1 MAGYYTERLAAER
14 LRQCYE
20 IAPPRTR
27 QYLEA
32 EIAHVVQRIRPSDT
46 VLELGCGYGR
56 VLRRLAGQARMVVGI
71 DTSHASLELATHFLV
86 GIANWRLVRMD
97 AGALGF
103 RDGSFDV
110 VVCVQNGISALRVE
124 PRRLLAESVRVT
136 RPAGRVLFSSY
147 AAGFWEERLAWF
159 QLQSAQGLLGEIDWA
174 ATGAG
179 VIVCKDGFRASTV
192 GPDEFRAL
200 AAGLGRRVE
209 VEEVDGS
216 SVFCEIAV

>member
-1 MAGYYTERLAAER
+1 
-14 LRQCYE
+14 
-20 IAPPRTR
+20 
-27 QYLEA
+27 
-32 EIAHVVQRIRPSDT
+32 
-46 VLELGCGYGR
+46 
-56 VLRRLAGQARMVVGI
+56 
-71 DTSHASLELATHFLV
+71 
-86 GIANWRLVRMD
+86 
-97 AGALGF
+97 
-103 RDGSFDV
+103 
-110 VVCVQNGISALRVE
+110 
-124 PRRLLAESVRVT
+124 
-136 RPAGRVLFSSY
+136 
-147 AAGFWEERLAWF
+147 LAWF

>member
-1 MAGYYTERLAAER
+1 MASYYTERLAAER

-56 VLRRLAGQARMVVGI
+56 VLRRLAGQTRMAVGI
-71 DTSHASLELATHFLV
+71 DTSHASLELATRFLV
-86 GIANWRLVRMD
+86 GIANCRLVRMD

-110 VVCVQNGISALRVE
+110 VVCVQNGISALRVD

-147 AAGFWEERLAWF
+147 AASFWEERLAWF
-159 QLQSAQGLLGEIDWA
+159 RLQSAQGLLGEIDWA

-200 AAGLGRRVE
+200 AAGLGRRVV